1 MKIAL
6 ASDHAGYALKTAVK
20 AYLVDRGIAVEDFG
34 TDSEEKTDYVD
45 FARKAVEALVA
56 GTCTKAI
63 LCCGSGLGMSI
74 VANKF
79 PGVYAAVCCDAYMAE
94 MSRLH
99 NNANCLTMGGRILP
113 EDEALLIVETWLKT
127 DFEAGRHQCRLE
139 KIEEIERRNFQ
150 S

>member
-20 AYLVDRGIAVEDFG
+20 VYLVEKGFVVEDFG
-34 TDSEEKTDYVD
+34 TDSEEKVDYVD
-45 FARKAVEALVA
+45 FARKAAEALVA
-56 GTCTKAI
+56 GTCSKGI
-63 LCCGSGLGMSI
+63 LCCGTGLGMSI
-74 VANKF
+74 VANKY
-79 PGVYAAVCCDAYMAE
+79 PGVYAALCCDAYMAE

-99 NNANCLTMGGRILP
+99 NDANCLTMGGRILP

-127 DFEAGRHQCRLE
+127 DFEEGRHQGRLD
-139 KIEEIERRNFQ
+139 KILEIERRNFQ